1 MPAVPTTGSAGAGR
15 GWPGFL
21 ISISPTTSGPQ
32 AAPAT
37 LLVVDDPRTL
47 QVRTGA
53 ARRRMAAGATAVV
66 VARDVGELPHVCN
79 VVVEVDRDGRA
90 SVRDG
95 RGRHVEDVVVAG
107 LAADV
112 AMQAA
117 RHLAGYHDP
126 EVLDGTSRLPD
137 SVDLVALTGPGAL
150 SERQLA
156 AAWRARR
163 GRTPQ
168 ALVGLTADGTVEL
181 DLVRDGPHAL
191 VAGTTGSGKSELLRS
206 LVAAL
211 ALGSSPEDLTFL
223 LVDYKGGSA
232 FDACADLPHVV
243 GVITDLDDHLAERA
257 LRSLGAELRRREA
270 LLRSAGVGDLA
281 AYRELEND
289 EPLARLVVVIDEF
302 ATLAAELPEFLRALV
317 GVAQRGRSLGVHL
330 VLATQRPGHAI
341 SDDIRAN
348 TNLRIALRVQDPA
361 ESVDVVGTT
370 TASRLPRRRPGR
382 AVVRLGADEE
392 LVMQTARVTAA
403 AANEASQPVRIRPF
417 GSREATPAEPGGR
430 TDLELLVDAAR
441 RAARALGL
449 AAPRRPWLDPL
460 PAAIGLDAMPPGTVA
475 LADDPDHQCRHE
487 VGWDPPSGHV
497 LLCGGRGS
505 GTTTALAALALD
517 VARRWSPDEAHLL
530 VADLGGGTL
539 APLAGLPHTGA
550 VVTAGDRERIER
562 FVRVLRQGARATA

>member
-1 MPAVPTTGSAGAGR
+1 M
-15 GWPGFL
+15 
-21 ISISPTTSGPQ
+21 
-32 AAPAT
+32 
-37 LLVVDDPRTL
+37 
-47 QVRTGA
+47 
-53 ARRRMAAGATAVV
+53 
-66 VARDVGELPHVCN
+66 CN

-107 LAADV
+107 MCGRRGD
-112 AMQAA
+112 A
-117 RHLAGYHDP
+117 RPL
-126 EVLDGTSRLPD
+126 GTSRATTTRRCSTAPAGSLT

-156 AAWRARR
+156 ATWRARR

-168 ALVGLTADGTVEL
+168 AVVGMTADGTVEL

-270 LLRSAGVGDLA
+270 LLREAGVGDLA
-281 AYRELEND
+281 AYREHDIE

-392 LVMQTARVTAA
+392 LVMQTARVTADGSERGLA
-403 AANEASQPVRIRPF
+403 AGSGPAVREPCGDTSRAGRAHRPGAARRRRPAGGASARPGRAAPAVARPVARHRRP
-417 GSREATPAEPGGR
+417 RR
-430 TDLELLVDAAR
+430 DAAR
-441 RAARALGL
+441 H
-449 AAPRRPWLDPL
+449 RRP
-460 PAAIGLDAMPPGTVA
+460 G
-475 LADDPDHQCRHE
+475 
-487 VGWDPPSGHV
+487 
-497 LLCGGRGS
+497 
-505 GTTTALAALALD
+505 
-517 VARRWSPDEAHLL
+517 
-530 VADLGGGTL
+530 
-539 APLAGLPHTGA
+539 
-550 VVTAGDRERIER
+550 
-562 FVRVLRQGARATA
+562 